1 MHNENFLG
9 DLKTDLIAFFIYDLW
24 YKFWF
29 SRPTSNVLSPAFNW
43 SKWVKWVTQGQE
55 LNVSL
60 CNWFHWIQCLRIGY
74 NQMLFLEVI
83 FFFFFFFLP
92 YHLFLHHLENRTKP
106 ISTPYDGRRWWDS
119 NLRTPACKSPALP
132 LCYGRSFCWAHWV
145 KWAIAWSKLRN
156 CAWDPILLD
165 SAPLNYVKKSGSK
178 ALLKIAPNSS
188 FLYFPLVYSL
198 FRFL

>member
-1 MHNENFLG
+1 MSNTRSRTQYITLKLVSLDSVPSNWIKRYNFL
-9 DLKTDLIAFFIYDLW
+9 L
-24 YKFWF
+24 
-29 SRPTSNVLSPAFNW
+29 LSPNAL
-43 SKWVKWVTQGQE
+43 SGG
-55 LNVSL
+55 
-60 CNWFHWIQCLRIGY
+60 H
-74 NQMLFLEVI
+74 
-83 FFFFFFFLP
+83 FFFFFFLP
-92 YHLFLHHLENRTKP
+92 YHLFLHCLENRTKP

-119 NLRTPACKSPALP
+119 NLRTPTCKSPTLP
-132 LCYGRSFCWAHWV
+132 LCYGWSFCWAHWV